1 MSRPGFLG
9 GLLVGAGIGIVT
21 GILLAFRKGSS
32 PRVKLARKVTAKKK
46 DMTLHKREVATS
58 KKNRKPKVKKKAST

>member
-21 GILLAFRKGSS
+21 GILLALRKGSS
-32 PRVKLARKVTAKKK
+32 PRVKLAGKVAAKQKN
-46 DMTLHKREVATS
+46 MTLHTSEDAAS
-58 KKNRKPKVKKKAST
+58 KKNRIPRVKKKEST